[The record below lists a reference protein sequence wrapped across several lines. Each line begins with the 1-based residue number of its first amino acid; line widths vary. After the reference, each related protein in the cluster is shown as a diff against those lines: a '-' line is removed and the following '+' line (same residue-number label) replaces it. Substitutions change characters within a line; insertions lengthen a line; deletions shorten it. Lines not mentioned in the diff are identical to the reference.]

1 MFLSQVIKKAEPGD
15 VIVRF
20 YIDAND
26 NKIIEYEFVLTKNNE
41 LRSINGNE
49 DCKLYFEDL
58 CDDKWEIKDVNI

>member
-15 VIVRF
+15 VIARF

-41 LRSINGNE
+41 LKPINGNE
-49 DCKLYFEDL
+49 DCHLFFNDL
-58 CDDKWEIKDVNI
+58 CDDKWEIKDVSI